1 MERFRRQQGFTLIEL
16 LIVIIIIAIL
26 AAIAI
31 PMYLNQRNKAK
42 DAAVRE
48 GIHSIQIG
56 IQTYAVDNNDAYP
69 PATAVLQTGALAQYV
84 DSWPRNPFSNAT
96 PQAYM
101 AQSTNNGDYTYTLG
115 STAFS
120 LSGHLSTGLDFT
132 VP

>member
-1 MERFRRQQGFTLIEL
+1 M
-16 LIVIIIIAIL
+16 IIIIAIL

-69 PATAVLQTGALAQYV
+69 AATNVLQTGTVGPVRRQLAAEPLQQCH
-84 DSWPRNPFSNAT
+84 PAGLHGAERHQRGLQLHA
-96 PQAYM
+96 
-101 AQSTNNGDYTYTLG
+101 G

-120 LSGHLSTGLDFT
+120 LSGHLSTGNNFT